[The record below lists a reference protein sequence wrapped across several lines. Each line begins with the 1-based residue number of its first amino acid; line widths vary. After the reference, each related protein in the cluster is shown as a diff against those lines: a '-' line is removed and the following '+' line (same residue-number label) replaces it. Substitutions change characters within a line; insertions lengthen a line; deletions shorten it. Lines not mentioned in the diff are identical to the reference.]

1 LIDDVVLNIA
11 KDLRKLATSIEK
23 LAKEKSTKCKETT
36 TTLQEITL
44 EDVRAKLAALMQE
57 GKQAE
62 VKALLQKH
70 GGEKLSDISEEKYSA
85 LLEDAE
91 GV

>member
-44 EDVRAKLAALMQE
+44 EDVRAKLAVVL
-57 GKQAE
+57 K
-62 VKALLQKH
+62 K
-70 GGEKLSDISEEKYSA
+70 
-85 LLEDAE
+85 
-91 GV
+91 

>member
-1 LIDDVVLNIA
+1 MIDDVVLNIA

-62 VKALLQKH
+62 VKALLQRH
-70 GGEKLSDISEEKYSA
+70 GGEKLSDISEEKYPA